1 MIVWVINN
9 IPIANSCSDR
19 MHEVHT
25 SRALQ
30 NTEAFGYLSFKTIG
44 NFPHLQHTS
53 YIGWSQEKKPAK
65 SVSRV
70 GREYLTFSI

>member
-1 MIVWVINN
+1 MIVWVIINN
-9 IPIANSCSDR
+9 IPIAANSCSDR

-30 NTEAFGYLSFKTIG
+30 NTEAFRYLSSKTIG

-53 YIGWSQEKKPAK
+53 YIG
-65 SVSRV
+65 
-70 GREYLTFSI
+70 